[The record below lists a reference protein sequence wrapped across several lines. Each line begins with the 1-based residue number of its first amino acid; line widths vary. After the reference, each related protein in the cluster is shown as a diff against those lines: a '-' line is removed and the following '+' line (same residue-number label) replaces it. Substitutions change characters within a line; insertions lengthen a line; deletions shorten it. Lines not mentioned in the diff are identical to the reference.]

1 MTTLRRIIPEELPR
15 LRQFWV
21 DHWGGEEMIVHDE
34 IFLPEQLDGFVTE
47 DWAGVATYIIKGDQ
61 CEIISLDSLDE
72 GKGIGTALINAVVKE
87 AQSRSCRRL
96 FLSTTNDNL
105 HALRFYQKRGFE
117 LTAIRRG
124 AVNKSR
130 EIKPAIP
137 MLGGN
142 GIPLRDEIELE
153 MPLQTPN
160 KAGG

>member
-1 MTTLRRIIPEELPR
+1 
-15 LRQFWV
+15 
-21 DHWGGEEMIVHDE
+21 MIVHDE